1 MSSSYKAAQSVAG
14 FFGKRQQTQFLHCF
28 RFAITISCVIHQI
41 EFGFLSITLSRQDYQ
56 ESMQRSI
63 WIVLLPLFL
72 VLLLGVSLVS
82 YCYSDFGNSERSK
95 STNFLDSVM
104 ASTSTMKRV
113 KRLLEGG
120 RKSNQFD
127 QVNSKRWKRI

>member
-1 MSSSYKAAQSVAG
+1 MFHNYALPSPIPYSSKYNISICLLPTFWISLHFYHMSSSYKAAQSVAG

-82 YCYSDFGNSERSK
+82 YCYSG
-95 STNFLDSVM
+95 M
-104 ASTSTMKRV
+104 
-113 KRLLEGG
+113 
-120 RKSNQFD
+120 
-127 QVNSKRWKRI
+127 